1 VRGRAIID
9 TGAERTLGNPEL
21 QRRLAQLPG
30 SDGEAGRPTQ
40 VYGATAAVTSGESR
54 IAPAIRIGEA
64 SLDNLEITF
73 ADLHVFRYWKLDQ
86 VPALMIGMDLL
97 GVVARLVVDYRRAEI
112 HIGYRR

>member
-1 VRGRAIID
+1 MALSLRS
-9 TGAERTLGNPEL
+9 TK
-21 QRRLAQLPG
+21 
-30 SDGEAGRPTQ
+30 S
-40 VYGATAAVTSGESR
+40 AVASGESR

-73 ADLHVFRYWKLDQ
+73 ADLHVFRYWKLDR

-112 HIGYRR
+112 HLDYRR